1 MTEELIDGDM
11 YFCTSNASVWYYENG
26 AWSLIYSLTGSGTV
40 TVTDPDDLGSAIE
53 EAGENGVVSLGSGD
67 GVVYTLP
74 EELPA
79 GVSIVG
85 DGNTVVDMSDGYTLT
100 SDDVSITGVN
110 VIGNGEGG
118 EDSGTLVI
126 DGARNVTITDSTFTD
141 GPYAT
146 VSGHIFVKGADS
158 SVVIENCTVTDAFR
172 AVYVTGSAESVTI
185 RDSYL
190 DAVYPLNCSGTTD
203 CTLTVE
209 NTTLRGWT
217 SYSLGTGSATFTNCE
232 FDSETYVR
240 PSLEN
245 PEEDP
250 VYAHLRPYDD
260 TVFTNCTFSSAM
272 TVDCGEA
279 GITVTFDGC
288 EYAGEALTTA
298 SLLTMMGGGDY
309 IQSVLDSTWIVD
321 GETLDFT
328 GVYSDE
334 WSSDITGHWHAAYV
348 GDGKIEE
355 AAHSCGADNLCTVC
369 EYDCSFDNAVSG
381 NSVYIYTAD
390 AFADFAASVNAGN
403 NYSGYTV
410 YLMNDIDLGGV
421 AGYVNYGVSVT
432 GCSFT
437 DGAVSLSDKTPD
449 DYVASH
455 LGNAFVGGIAGEYAG
470 SEPGSAITGCTVAN
484 ASVYGAAL
492 NIAGE
497 IVGGTRGSDDYIELK
512 DNNAEEN
519 VTVSAFIDSV
529 SLYSGSFGGK
539 WRSIEVST
547 AEALMFVNEY
557 AGEYIANS
565 EAAPAVVAINAD
577 IDLAEYTWQ
586 PLNGLFVDFDGNGH
600 TVSNLVCG
608 HDDTDRSG
616 LFGYASGTISDLTLN
631 NVTASGS
638 QAGAFA
644 GIGHEGLVLD
654 NCTLTGTVVVSYED
668 FEDTEYSEEWN
679 GVAAL
684 VGISASG
691 YSYVTVTADADVT
704 IDYGDMTT
712 AASAQ
717 STDVYTRVY
726 GFLTGS
732 VTLNQLYC
740 NINGNMTVVGEYT
753 EL

>member
-1 MTEELIDGDM
+1 M
-11 YFCTSNASVWYYENG
+11 A
-26 AWSLIYSLTGSGTV
+26 
-40 TVTDPDDLGSAIE
+40 
-53 EAGENGVVSLGSGD
+53 
-67 GVVYTLP
+67 
-74 EELPA
+74 
-79 GVSIVG
+79 
-85 DGNTVVDMSDGYTLT
+85 
-100 SDDVSITGVN
+100 
-110 VIGNGEGG
+110 
-118 EDSGTLVI
+118 
-126 DGARNVTITDSTFTD
+126 
-141 GPYAT
+141 
-146 VSGHIFVKGADS
+146 
-158 SVVIENCTVTDAFR
+158 
-172 AVYVTGSAESVTI
+172 
-185 RDSYL
+185 
-190 DAVYPLNCSGTTD
+190 
-203 CTLTVE
+203 VE

-272 TVDCGEA
+272 TIDCGEA

-390 AFADFAASVNAGN
+390 AFADFATSVNAGK

-410 YLMNDIDLGGV
+410 YLMNDIDLGGVEWTPIGQSGAPFAGTFDGQDNTVSDLTVASEGDYVGLFGLVQDAGAPAEIRNLTVNNATVSGRAMVGVIAGSAYTADVTDCAVTGVVNVTGNYKVGGITGEAYGTISGCSIAAAEGSFVEGVCAENDYEGDNVGGIIGYTGEHGALTASVTDCSVSGLAVSGSRKVGGV

-691 YSYVTVTADADVT
+691 YSYVTVTADVT

-717 STDVYTRVY
+717 SSAQSTDVYTQVY